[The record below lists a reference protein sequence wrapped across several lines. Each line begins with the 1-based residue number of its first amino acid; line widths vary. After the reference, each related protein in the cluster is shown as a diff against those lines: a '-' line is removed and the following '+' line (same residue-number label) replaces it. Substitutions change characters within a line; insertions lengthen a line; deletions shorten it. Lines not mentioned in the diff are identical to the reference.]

1 MGMTPV
7 SGIMMC
13 ARAGDLDPS
22 IVTFLMKKEN
32 LSADE
37 IENILNKLVYL
48 AKSSTQLQVLTSF
61 L

>member
-1 MGMTPV
+1 MEAARTVRNFVLESVRNVTPA
-7 SGIMMC
+7 IQE
-13 ARAGDLDPS
+13 RNL
-22 IVTFLMKKEN
+22 EN
-32 LSADE
+32 VAWDK